1 MTTDVRAALYALGV
15 QAATEFLMFNNLPLP
30 LFLTYA
36 ETLSAPSKGAP
47 RAAEYLRRV
56 VAQDSRAV
64 GAGTGLYYDGHVFVN
79 LPRCALPVQKPAVR
93 SWSWPGWKTDRT
105 PVGVVAH
112 ETGHHVE
119 WALRRAG
126 RLDRAKGLEWRD
138 LLETT
143 RGRTVSGY
151 EPVPDEAWAETLR
164 LFILNPDL
172 LRRALEARYAFV
184 TGLGL
189 RPVSRLL
196 RKGWRAVLANPAY
209 YPAGERWVNQPGT
222 ASRK

>member
-1 MTTDVRAALYALGV
+1 MTTDARTTLYALGV
-15 QAATEFLMFNNLPLP
+15 QAATEFLTLNNLPLP

-36 ETLSAPSKGAP
+36 ETLSASSGTAP

-56 VAQDSRAV
+56 VARDNRTV

-79 LPRCALPVQKPAVR
+79 LPRCALPVHKPAVR

-126 RLDRAKGLEWRD
+126 RPQYGTAWRT
-138 LLETT
+138 LLADTK
-143 RGRTVSGY
+143 RQTVSGY
-151 EPVPDEAWAETLR
+151 EPVPSEAWAETLR

-189 RPVSRLL
+189 RPVPRLL

-209 YPAGERWVNQPGT
+209 YPAGERWTG
-222 ASRK
+222 K